1 VTQFKYEEWHLLWK
15 AVEARASFFW
25 AQVERIQIEEKKT
38 GEQQMELWGH
48 FLELAEEQTYLLN
61 KIESMA
67 NERFPILEPFPKAE
81 ETYPNEGLVDLDEI
95 KLEPFPNPD
104 ETPGKKYLDI

>member
-1 VTQFKYEEWHLLWK
+1 MTKFKYEEWHLLWK

-61 KIESMA
+61 KIEKMG
-67 NERFPILEPFPKAE
+67 NERFPILEPFPNPDETPESKYLDPDVD
-81 ETYPNEGLVDLDEI
+81 ETYPNENLVDLDKI
-95 KLEPFPNPD
+95 KLD
-104 ETPGKKYLDI
+104 S